1 MSKSTT
7 LRAFIN
13 LKYSIVKT
21 SPTFESEIR
30 GEAASEIA
38 CRMEEYDINWLIN
51 KIPEYQKASC
61 PGCGADKTR
70 YRFSKHKHKFDEC
83 MACGTVFL
91 NPRPSPDLLQEYY
104 KISKSYAY
112 WSDVVYP
119 ASEAARLKRIV
130 IPRVD
135 RILEIARRNKSTK
148 QGILDIG
155 AGSGTFCAEIK
166 KRAAFQ
172 NVYALEPSPSLAESC
187 RSKGIQTVD
196 KPIEFADLS
205 DIHIDMA
212 VAFEVIEHLNNPMEM
227 IKGAS
232 RVLSDDGLLVLT
244 CPNVK
249 GFDIS
254 MLQEKSSSV
263 DPRHL
268 NLFNPDSLTHLLDL
282 CGFDTVETLTPGI
295 LDAELVRKGVIN
307 GDIPEPETP
316 FLKQVL
322 IEDWERLGKVFQ
334 EFLSINNLSSHLWIV
349 AKKKTKLPSF

>member
-1 MSKSTT
+1 MQLQRLSGLERKK
-7 LRAFIN
+7 I
-13 LKYSIVKT
+13 
-21 SPTFESEIR
+21 
-30 GEAASEIA
+30 EAE
-38 CRMEEYDINWLIN
+38 
-51 KIPEYQKASC
+51 
-61 PGCGADKTR
+61 
-70 YRFSKHKHKFDEC
+70 
-83 MACGTVFL
+83 
-91 NPRPSPDLLQEYY
+91 
-104 KISKSYAY
+104 
-112 WSDVVYP
+112 
-119 ASEAARLKRIV
+119 
-130 IPRVD
+130 
-135 RILEIARRNKSTK
+135 
-148 QGILDIG
+148 
-155 AGSGTFCAEIK
+155 
-166 KRAAFQ
+166 
-172 NVYALEPSPSLAESC
+172 LAE
-187 RSKGIQTVD
+187 KLLLI
-196 KPIEFADLS
+196 ADLS
-205 DIHIDMA
+205 DIHIDMD